1 MNDAKIVQE
10 ALQGRLLDLE
20 LPNLVDKPSA
30 PGVPVV
36 TEVGGD
42 FVNLSWEKPE
52 SDGGSRIQGYWVE
65 KREVGTLAWQRVGP
79 NLSITTQVNISNLI
93 EDRQYEFRVFAVN
106 EAGMSPPS
114 SNSTSVKIKDPN
126 APVPPE
132 FVIPLRNVMAVENK
146 SAQFTC
152 KVTGNPKPTIIWYKG
167 TRELMDGGKF
177 TMLKDGDTY
186 SLVVSEAYGEDAD
199 EYACRATNKG
209 GSRTSRAE
217 LLIKTAPLL
226 HVPPRFRELAC
237 FEKGENVTLK
247 IPFTGLP
254 KPKIKWSKDGDE
266 IETGMRYD
274 VSVGER
280 HAILTI
286 RDVQK
291 WDNGPY
297 RIVAENELGVDSAI
311 IKVQINDKPDPPR
324 FPVVET
330 ICDDFVTLSWK
341 PPLWDGGSHVS
352 SYLIEKQECPMT
364 SWIRCGNTRFTYHTI
379 NGLNPGKDYVFRI
392 YAENVYGRSDPSE
405 PTQLVTT
412 KLKEKDAAR
421 RKHYMLD
428 AQGKRI
434 RGKSEG
440 KVKNYDQFVFDVFD
454 KYIPQPVDIKT
465 SSVYDKYD
473 ILEEIGTGAFGVVHR
488 CRERKT
494 GNIFAAKFI
503 PVAHPLEKSLIRK
516 EIDVMNHLHH
526 PKLVH
531 LHDAFEDDDEMV
543 LIYEFMS
550 GGELFEKITDDS
562 YFMCEAEVINYM
574 RQICEGMKHMH
585 EKNIIH
591 LDIKPEN
598 IMCQTKASNNIK
610 LIDFGLATK
619 LDPNE
624 VVKISTG
631 TAEFAAPEIVNRE
644 PVGFYTDMWAVGV
657 LAYVLLSGLSPFAG
671 DNDVET
677 LKNVRA
683 CDWEFDDEA
692 FANISNEG
700 KDFISKLLTRSKDKR
715 MTAHECLEHPWL
727 KGDLS
732 HDTRIRIPNRR
743 YVKFRDDLR
752 DKYADSWKNC
762 LLPFGHIANYSSL
775 RKLHQE
781 KYKIHDFYFDRLQA
795 APRFVIRPQSTFC
808 YEGQSAKFF
817 CRVTAPAP
825 PTVSW
830 YRDNSEL
837 RQSVK
842 YMKRYE
848 GHDYYF
854 VINRCKLD
862 DRGEYIIRAENH
874 YGSREEP
881 VFLNVQSVPI
891 DIPKIVLD
899 EPVRRR
905 QELQPILPPEPKDCP
920 PLFTFLLRPRIIQVG
935 IGVKLL
941 CCLEGKPVPEIRWF
955 KDGRE
960 VGKHMYSTS
969 FNDGVVALEIPSCTL
984 DDAGT
989 FVCTATNELGEDRT
1003 SCTVKVEDRR
1013 GPSRVQSPAVTPRVA
1028 TPTFYRDTMKSPF
1041 ITPYGSVKTSAPRP
1055 QPKVADPVSSTLSAA
1070 ASRLSAPDAAKRA
1083 QKPYGKKEKGDGTT
1097 GLARSRTATKELQI
1111 PEDKPMTPPKFIQSL
1126 GDRTV
1131 QDGEQVTLKCTV
1143 SGDPEPQVE
1152 WTKNGK
1158 ILHSSKEISLKYK
1171 QGIATLTIE
1180 EVYPEDA
1187 GEYIC
1192 KATNSMGTV
1201 STKCKLQVSGT
1212 YSQNYGYK
1220 QPLFP

>member
-1 MNDAKIVQE
+1 
-10 ALQGRLLDLE
+10 
-20 LPNLVDKPSA
+20 
-30 PGVPVV
+30 
-36 TEVGGD
+36 
-42 FVNLSWEKPE
+42 
-52 SDGGSRIQGYWVE
+52 
-65 KREVGTLAWQRVGP
+65 
-79 NLSITTQVNISNLI
+79 
-93 EDRQYEFRVFAVN
+93 
-106 EAGMSPPS
+106 
-114 SNSTSVKIKDPN
+114 
-126 APVPPE
+126 
-132 FVIPLRNVMAVENK
+132 
-146 SAQFTC
+146 
-152 KVTGNPKPTIIWYKG
+152 
-167 TRELMDGGKF
+167 
-177 TMLKDGDTY
+177 
-186 SLVVSEAYGEDAD
+186 
-199 EYACRATNKG
+199 
-209 GSRTSRAE
+209 
-217 LLIKTAPLL
+217 
-226 HVPPRFRELAC
+226 
-237 FEKGENVTLK
+237 
-247 IPFTGLP
+247 
-254 KPKIKWSKDGDE
+254 
-266 IETGMRYD
+266 
-274 VSVGER
+274 
-280 HAILTI
+280 
-286 RDVQK
+286 
-291 WDNGPY
+291 
-297 RIVAENELGVDSAI
+297 
-311 IKVQINDKPDPPR
+311 
-324 FPVVET
+324 
-330 ICDDFVTLSWK
+330 
-341 PPLWDGGSHVS
+341 
-352 SYLIEKQECPMT
+352 
-364 SWIRCGNTRFTYHTI
+364 
-379 NGLNPGKDYVFRI
+379 
-392 YAENVYGRSDPSE
+392 
-405 PTQLVTT
+405 
-412 KLKEKDAAR
+412 
-421 RKHYMLD
+421 
-428 AQGKRI
+428 
-434 RGKSEG
+434 
-440 KVKNYDQFVFDVFD
+440 
-454 KYIPQPVDIKT
+454 
-465 SSVYDKYD
+465 
-473 ILEEIGTGAFGVVHR
+473 GAFGVVHR

-503 PVAHPLEKSLIRK
+503 PVAHPLEKSLIKK

-598 IMCQTKASNNIK
+598 IMCQTKTSNNIK

-692 FANISNEG
+692 FANISAEG
-700 KDFISKLLTRSKDKR
+700 KDFISKLLTRNKDKR

-848 GHDYYF
+848 GNDYYF

-862 DRGEYIIRAENH
+862 DRGEYIIKAENH
-874 YGSREEP
+874 YGSRDEP
-881 VFLNVQSVPI
+881 VFLNVQYSTEQFILFSAVPI
-891 DIPKIVLD
+891 DIPKIIFD

-905 QELQPILPPEPKDCP
+905 QELPPILPDEPKDSA
-920 PLFTFLLRPRIIQVG
+920 PLFTFLLRPRVIQVG

-941 CCLEGKPVPEIRWF
+941 CCLTGKPLPEIRWF

-960 VGKHMYSTS
+960 VGKHQYSVT

-989 FVCTATNELGEDRT
+989 FVCTATNSLGEDRT

-1028 TPTFYRDTMKSPF
+1028 TPTFYRDNIRSP
-1041 ITPYGSVKTSAPRP
+1041 YASVKSSAPRP
-1055 QPKVADPVSSTLSAA
+1055 QKDSVSSTLSAA
-1070 ASRLSAPDAAKRA
+1070 ASRLSAPDAAKRT
-1083 QKPYGKKEKGDGTT
+1083 QKPYGKKDKGEGQPT
-1097 GLARSRTATKELQI
+1097 RSRTATKELQI
-1111 PEDKPMTPPKFIQSL
+1111 PEDKPMTPPKFLQSL

-1131 QDGEQVTLKCTV
+1131 QDGESVTLKCTI

-1158 ILHSSKEISLKYK
+1158 ALHSSKEISLKYK
-1171 QGIATLTIE
+1171 TGVATLSIE

-1187 GEYIC
+1187 GEYVC
-1192 KATNSMGTV
+1192 KATNSIGEV
-1201 STKCKLQVSGT
+1201 STKCKLQVQGKSKDKDAAEKKTGSKPPKIIEHLQSKVVKDGDPVTLQCRIKGESAFDIVWLHNNKEIKPSEDFQYAHDGDVYKLIIPEIFPEDTGT
-1212 YSQNYGYK
+1212 YTCDAFNDSGEIFSTCTLDVQVPTEKSKGPEFATYPVSLAIHESQPAVFTAVLKKEAKRVEWTKDGRVIDDKNTRMKLTAEGPNLRLPDCIQRINDFAERTRCEK
-1220 QPLFP
+1220 GIVFL

>member
-1 MNDAKIVQE
+1 
-10 ALQGRLLDLE
+10 
-20 LPNLVDKPSA
+20 
-30 PGVPVV
+30 
-36 TEVGGD
+36 
-42 FVNLSWEKPE
+42 
-52 SDGGSRIQGYWVE
+52 
-65 KREVGTLAWQRVGP
+65 
-79 NLSITTQVNISNLI
+79 
-93 EDRQYEFRVFAVN
+93 
-106 EAGMSPPS
+106 
-114 SNSTSVKIKDPN
+114 
-126 APVPPE
+126 
-132 FVIPLRNVMAVENK
+132 
-146 SAQFTC
+146 
-152 KVTGNPKPTIIWYKG
+152 
-167 TRELMDGGKF
+167 
-177 TMLKDGDTY
+177 
-186 SLVVSEAYGEDAD
+186 
-199 EYACRATNKG
+199 
-209 GSRTSRAE
+209 
-217 LLIKTAPLL
+217 
-226 HVPPRFRELAC
+226 
-237 FEKGENVTLK
+237 
-247 IPFTGLP
+247 
-254 KPKIKWSKDGDE
+254 
-266 IETGMRYD
+266 
-274 VSVGER
+274 
-280 HAILTI
+280 
-286 RDVQK
+286 
-291 WDNGPY
+291 
-297 RIVAENELGVDSAI
+297 
-311 IKVQINDKPDPPR
+311 
-324 FPVVET
+324 
-330 ICDDFVTLSWK
+330 DFVTLSWK

-421 RKHYMLD
+421 RKHIMLD
-428 AQGKRI
+428 AQGRRI

-440 KVKNYDQFVFDVFD
+440 KIRNYDQFVFDVFD
-454 KYIPQPVDIKT
+454 KYIAQPVDIKT

-503 PVAHPLEKSLIRK
+503 PVAHPLEKSLIKK

-598 IMCQTKASNNIK
+598 IMCQTKTSNNIK

-848 GHDYYF
+848 GNDYYF

-862 DRGEYIIRAENH
+862 DRGEYIIKAENH
-874 YGSREEP
+874 YGSRDEP

-891 DIPKIVLD
+891 DIPKITFD

-905 QELQPILPPEPKDCP
+905 QEFQPILPEEPKDSA
-920 PLFTFLLRPRIIQVG
+920 PLFTFLLRPRVIQVG

-941 CCLEGKPVPEIRWF
+941 CCLTGKPLPEIRWF

-960 VGKHMYSTS
+960 VGKHQYSVT
-969 FNDGVVALEIPSCTL
+969 FNDGVVALEIPSCSL

-989 FVCTATNELGEDRT
+989 YVCTATNSLGEDRT
-1003 SCTVKVEDRR
+1003 SCSVKVEDRR

-1028 TPTFYRDTMKSPF
+1028 TPTFYRDSMRS
-1041 ITPYGSVKTSAPRP
+1041 SVKAPAPRL
-1055 QPKVADPVSSTLSAA
+1055 QQKDSVSSTLSAA
-1070 ASRLSAPDAAKRA
+1070 ASRLSAPDAAKRT
-1083 QKPYGKKEKGDGTT
+1083 QKPYGKKDKGDGQPT
-1097 GLARSRTATKELQI
+1097 RSRTATKELQI
-1111 PEDKPMTPPKFIQSL
+1111 PEDKPMTPPKFLQSL

-1131 QDGEQVTLKCTV
+1131 QDGESVTLKCTI

-1152 WTKNGK
+1152 WTKNGSA
-1158 ILHSSKEISLKYK
+1158 LHSSKEISLKYK
-1171 QGIATLTIE
+1171 SGIATLTIE

-1187 GEYIC
+1187 GEYVC
-1192 KATNSMGTV
+1192 KATNSIGTV
-1201 STKCKLQVSGT
+1201 STKSKLQVLGKSKDKGAAEKKSGSKPPKIIEHLQSKVVKDGDPVT
-1212 YSQNYGYK
+1212 LQCRIK
-1220 QPLFP
+1220 

>member
-1 MNDAKIVQE
+1 
-10 ALQGRLLDLE
+10 
-20 LPNLVDKPSA
+20 
-30 PGVPVV
+30 
-36 TEVGGD
+36 
-42 FVNLSWEKPE
+42 
-52 SDGGSRIQGYWVE
+52 
-65 KREVGTLAWQRVGP
+65 
-79 NLSITTQVNISNLI
+79 
-93 EDRQYEFRVFAVN
+93 
-106 EAGMSPPS
+106 
-114 SNSTSVKIKDPN
+114 
-126 APVPPE
+126 
-132 FVIPLRNVMAVENK
+132 
-146 SAQFTC
+146 
-152 KVTGNPKPTIIWYKG
+152 
-167 TRELMDGGKF
+167 
-177 TMLKDGDTY
+177 
-186 SLVVSEAYGEDAD
+186 
-199 EYACRATNKG
+199 
-209 GSRTSRAE
+209 
-217 LLIKTAPLL
+217 L
-226 HVPPRFRELAC
+226 H
-237 FEKGENVTLK
+237 
-247 IPFTGLP
+247 
-254 KPKIKWSKDGDE
+254 
-266 IETGMRYD
+266 YD

-280 HAILTI
+280 HALLTI
-286 RDVQK
+286 RDVHK
-291 WDNGPY
+291 YDNGPY
-297 RIVAENELGVDSAI
+297 RIVAENELGLDSAI

-324 FPVVET
+324 FPVVES

-341 PPLWDGGSHVS
+341 APLWDGGSHVS

-379 NGLNPGKDYVFRI
+379 SGLNPGKDYVFRI
-392 YAENVYGRSDPSE
+392 YAENVYGRSDPSD

-421 RKHYMLD
+421 RKHILLD

-440 KVKNYDQFVFDVFD
+440 KIRNYDQYVIDVFD
-454 KYIPQPVDIKT
+454 KFIPQPVDIKT

-488 CRERKT
+488 CRERKS
-494 GNIFAAKFI
+494 GHIFAAKFI
-503 PVAHPLEKSLIRK
+503 PTNHPLEKSLIKK

-598 IMCQTKASNNIK
+598 IMCQTKASNAIK

-631 TAEFAAPEIVNRE
+631 TAEFAAPEIVDRQ

-671 DNDVET
+671 DNDIET

-692 FANISNEG
+692 FAHVSNEG
-700 KDFISKLLTRSKDKR
+700 KDFISKLLVRSKDKR

-732 HDTRIRIPNRR
+732 HDTRIRIPGRR
-743 YVKFRDDLR
+743 YVKFRDSLR
-752 DKYADSWKNC
+752 DKYADSWSNC

-775 RKLHQE
+775 RKLQQE

-808 YEGQSAKFF
+808 YEGQSAKFI

-830 YRDNSEL
+830 YRDNAEL

-842 YMKRYE
+842 HMKRYE
-848 GHDYYF
+848 NNDYYF

-862 DRGEYIIRAENH
+862 DRGEYILKAENH

-891 DIPKIVLD
+891 DIPKVTLD

-905 QELQPILPPEPKDCP
+905 ELEPVVMFQEPKDCP

-941 CCLEGKPVPEIRWF
+941 CCVQGKPLPEIRWF

-960 VGKHMYSTS
+960 IGKQQYSVAY
-969 FNDGVVALEIPSCTL
+969 NDGVVALEIPSCTV
-984 DDAGT
+984 DDSGT
-989 FVCTATNELGEDRT
+989 YICVAANSLGEDRT
-1003 SCTVKVEDRR
+1003 TCTVRVEDRR
-1013 GPSRVQSPAVTPRVA
+1013 VPSRTQSPVSGTPRIA
-1028 TPTFYRDTMKSPF
+1028 TPTSLFRDSIKSRSSYKSPYAGRP
-1041 ITPYGSVKTSAPRP
+1041 TTTAPA
-1055 QPKVADPVSSTLSAA
+1055 QTKDVSSTLSAA
-1070 ASRLSAPDAAKRA
+1070 ASKLAAPDATKRTP
-1083 QKPYGKKEKGDGTT
+1083 KPYGKKEKGEGQPT
-1097 GLARSRTATKELQI
+1097 RSRTATKELLL
-1111 PEDKPMTPPKFIQSL
+1111 PEDKPMTEPKFNQTL
-1126 GDRTV
+1126 NDRTV
-1131 QDGEQVTLKCTV
+1131 KDGESVTLKCV
-1143 SGDPEPQVE
+1143 VAGDPEPQIE
-1152 WTKNGK
+1152 WSKNGS
-1158 ILHSSKEISLKYK
+1158 IVHSSKEISLKYK
-1171 QGIATLTIE
+1171 AGVATLTIE
-1180 EVYPEDA
+1180 EVFPEDA

-1192 KATNSMGTV
+1192 KATNSVGV
-1201 STKCKLQVSGT
+1201 ASTKCKLQVSGKSKDKKETDAKKGDSKPPKIKEHLQSRVVKDGDPVTLQCTIAGESAFDVVWLHNNKEIKPSEDFQYLNEGEVYKLVIPEIFPEDTGT
-1212 YSQNYGYK
+1212 YTCDAFNDSGEVFSTCTLEVQVPSEGSKGPVFATYPVSLAIHEG
-1220 QPLFP
+1220 QPAVFTAILKKEAKKVQWSKDGRVIDEKSTRAKLSSEGPKYTMTISSAMAADMGQYVFTASDHSGENEASVSLIVFNE